1 MLAYF
6 ILGLVGSLQPATV
19 QTAVG
24 SASPAEDHTELIE
37 MIEHRCYYCED
48 SLAQVDLCPVEVET
62 PAFLIP
68 NDPYDLY
75 LPTV

>member
-1 MLAYF
+1 
-6 ILGLVGSLQPATV
+6 
-19 QTAVG
+19 
-24 SASPAEDHTELIE
+24 